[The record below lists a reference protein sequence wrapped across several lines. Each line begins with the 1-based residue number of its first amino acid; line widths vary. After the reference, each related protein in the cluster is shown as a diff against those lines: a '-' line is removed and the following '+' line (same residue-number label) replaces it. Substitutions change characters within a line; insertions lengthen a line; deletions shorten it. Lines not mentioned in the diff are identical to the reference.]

1 VVNVRPTT
9 PALLGN
15 FHSCR
20 YSFLICGFG
29 YALDLAW
36 AQAFGLIMPRVQ
48 AELGIADA
56 EYGTVFAVFSA
67 GLTAGALVWGM
78 LVDVIGRRWAFNLT
92 VAVQAVFGTALGAL
106 DSYAAIVVLTFG
118 VGFGLGGNI
127 PIDATITLEF
137 LPQDSRYLLV
147 ALSVF
152 QPLGGWTAG
161 IFGGSVLMG
170 CLQARS

>member
-1 VVNVRPTT
+1 VVDVRSTT
-9 PALLGN
+9 PTP
-15 FHSCR
+15 FDDVHSCR
-20 YSFLICGFG
+20 HSFLLCGFG

-56 EYGTVFAVFSA
+56 EYGTIFAVFSA

-106 DSYAAIVVLTFG
+106 DSYAAIVALTFG
-118 VGFGLGGNI
+118 LGFGFGGNI

-161 IFGGSVLMG
+161 IFSRNVLTD
-170 CLQARS
+170 CL